1 MYGIEL
7 RKFRGISILLAGA
20 MVAGMLAGS
29 AVAQTKVA
37 LINVQ
42 EAISRTAEGQKL
54 IRELQ
59 ERYQPTQQE
68 LAGKSSKLTEMR
80 DQLQKGAN
88 TMSEEAR
95 RNLTRDIQKA
105 ELELKRRMEDAQGEF
120 SQEQNQLFNTIGS
133 KMITVIDRYSKDNGL
148 HLVMDISSHQ
158 SLVLYAVNEM
168 NITNQI
174 IETYDATNP
183 VAASGSTTE

>member
-7 RKFRGISILLAGA
+7 RKFRGISMLLASA

-29 AVAQTKVA
+29 AVAQMKVA

-42 EAISRTAEGQKL
+42 EAISRTVEGQKL

-68 LAGKSSKLTEMR
+68 LAGKNSKLTEMR

-120 SQEQNQLFNTIGS
+120 SQEHNQLFNTIGS

-148 HLVMDISSHQ
+148 HIVMDISSNQ
-158 SLVLYAVNEM
+158 SLVLYAVTEM

>member
-7 RKFRGISILLAGA
+7 RKFRGISTWLAGA
-20 MVAGMLAGS
+20 MVAGMLVGS
-29 AVAQTKVA
+29 AVAQMKVG

-68 LAGKSSKLTEMR
+68 LVGKNSKLTEMR

-105 ELELKRRMEDAQGEF
+105 EVELQRRTEDAQGEF
-120 SQEQNQLFNTIGS
+120 SQEHNRLFNTIGS

-148 HLVMDISSHQ
+148 HLVMDISSPQ
-158 SLVLYAVNEM
+158 SPVLYAVTEV

-183 VAASGSTTE
+183 VAASDSTTE

>member
-68 LAGKSSKLTEMR
+68 LAGKNSKLTEMR

-105 ELELKRRMEDAQGEF
+105 EVELKRRMEDTQGEF
-120 SQEQNQLFNTIGS
+120 SQEHNQLFNTIGS

-148 HLVMDISSHQ
+148 HLVMDISSPQ
-158 SLVLYAVNEM
+158 SPVLYAVTEV